1 MAQAKRPG
9 LGPLS
14 AMGSDKAEH
23 QDTGKRPAHR
33 RPHIWAAI
41 AVLCL
46 ALAGVIL
53 VLGLTDRVIPAPN
66 WLVARVETRANAA
79 FGGQGMVTVGGLEL
93 YVSDRFV
100 PHVRLR
106 DVEVFAASGA
116 RIARLPDVQSK
127 LGGRAILSGRVELQS
142 LQIKGAAIALRR
154 KADGSLDF
162 TLGDAGDHADA
173 PKGPPPGANA
183 LDPVAA
189 LDAFDRA
196 FTRPGLNK
204 IQSIEIDDLSIRFSD
219 ERAGKSWHADDSWL
233 KLDQTAE
240 KITIGLAVSVS
251 DGGKPARASVS
262 LTSAK
267 DSAAA
272 TFSAD
277 VRDVP
282 SRDLAGQSPALA
294 WLGALDAPISGA
306 IWSSVNEEGHI
317 QPMNA
322 RLNIGKGALQPNE
335 TARPVAFDSVLLAMS
350 YDPERQSASFRDIAI
365 DGPALRVRGSAKS
378 WLKDIHGGIPNT
390 LVTQLE
396 ISDLK
401 ADPEGLFENPVQLT
415 QGALDL
421 KVTLSPF
428 RVQVGQLVLVDGD
441 RRISAK
447 GDFSAEA
454 KGWASALDVTVN
466 AIESKRLLALWPLS
480 MVPKTRAW
488 LQQNVATSE
497 IFNVTGGL
505 RMTPGEAPR
514 FSLGYEFRSTEVTV
528 IRSLPP
534 VQDGAGH
541 ASIIDN
547 TYTLVVDQGHV
558 LAPDGGRIDAS
569 GSVLR
574 IPDLRLVP
582 APAEV
587 TLKTQSSITAAL
599 SLLDQPPFEFMKK
612 AGQKVAIANGQATL
626 ETLLK
631 LNLTKKIRPED
642 VSYTVTG
649 TLSDVISDR
658 IVPARTITADRL
670 TVTAD
675 PKGISIGGQGS
686 FDGIPA
692 DVTWRQNFGPEWRGK
707 SSVEGTVELSAR
719 AMKAMAI
726 SLPEGS
732 VAGTGRGALKLAL
745 ERGKPTTY
753 DLASDLS
760 GLTLSIPEVGWTK
773 PASQKGKLLIAGSLG
788 LPATVD
794 KLEISGAGL
803 AASGKVALNKDGS
816 LDAASFPEAS
826 LGKWFDGEIVLRGR
840 GAGQNVGVEIAGGA
854 ADLQAATFGE
864 GRGGGNTPITVA
876 LDRLKIS
883 SGISLTGFR
892 GAFGTEGGFSGRFA
906 AMVNGD
912 AAIDGTVEPVGGRA
926 AFRVTSDDAGSVLRA
941 SGLYRE
947 GNGGTLSLL
956 LDPAA
961 KSGAYNGQLK
971 MKNFRVT
978 DAPSLAALLDAV
990 SIVGLLAQLNG
1001 PGIFFSDASG
1011 EFYLTPEA
1019 VEVHKGSAIGPSMG
1033 VSTAGTYVFASDKM
1047 NLQGTISPIYVLNG
1061 IGQIF
1066 SKRRE
1071 GLFGFNYRLTGSS
1084 ESPQIS
1090 VNPLSILTPG
1100 VFRDLFRAEPPK
1112 LEE

>member
-1 MAQAKRPG
+1 
-9 LGPLS
+9 
-14 AMGSDKAEH
+14 MGSDQAE
-23 QDTGKRPAHR
+23 QQEAVKRPAHR
-33 RPHIWAAI
+33 RPHLWALA

-46 ALAGVIL
+46 VLAGVIL
-53 VLGLTDRVIPAPN
+53 VLGLTDRVIPAPH
-66 WLVARVETRANAA
+66 WLVAQVETRANAA
-79 FGGQGMVTVGGLEL
+79 LGGQGKVTVGGLEL
-93 YVSDRFV
+93 YVSDSFV
-100 PHVRLR
+100 PHVRMR
-106 DVEVFAASGA
+106 DVEVFSGTGA

-127 LGGRAILSGRVELQS
+127 LGGRAILDGRIEPQS
-142 LQIKGAAIALRR
+142 LKITGAEIALRR

-162 TLGDAGDHADA
+162 TLGDGDA
-173 PKGPPPGANA
+173 PARAPSGVNA

-189 LDAFDRA
+189 LDAFDRVFA
-196 FTRPGLNK
+196 LPGLRG
-204 IQSIEIDDLSIRFSD
+204 IQTIEIDDLSIRFDD
-219 ERAGKSWHADDSWL
+219 ERAGKQWHADGSWL

-240 KITIGLAVSVS
+240 KITVGLAVSVS

-267 DSAAA
+267 QSSAA

-294 WLGALDAPISGA
+294 WLAALDAPISGA
-306 IWSSVNEEGHI
+306 IWSSVSADGHI

-322 RLNIGKGALQPNE
+322 RLIIGKGALRPNE
-335 TARPVAFDSVLLAMS
+335 TARPVAFDNMTLAMS
-350 YDPERQSASFRDIAI
+350 YDPKEQSATFRDIAI

-378 WLKDIHGGIPNT
+378 WLKDIRDGLPNT
-390 LVTQLE
+390 LISQVA

-421 KVTLSPF
+421 KVTLKPF
-428 RVQVGQLVLVDGD
+428 RVQLGQLVLMDGD

-447 GDFSAEA
+447 GDFRAEA
-454 KGWASALDVTVN
+454 KGWVSALDLAVN
-466 AIESKRLLALWPLS
+466 AIESKQLLALWPVAL
-480 MVPKTRAW
+480 VPHTREW
-488 LQQNVATSE
+488 LRENVATSE
-497 IFNVTGGL
+497 IYNVTGGV
-505 RMTPGEAPR
+505 RIAQGAPPR
-514 FSLGYEFRSTEVTV
+514 FSLGYEYRSTEVTV

-534 VQDGAGH
+534 IQDGAGH

-547 TYTLVVDQGHV
+547 TYTLVVDKGHV
-558 LAPDGGRIDAS
+558 MAPDGGKIDVA
-569 GSVLR
+569 GSVMQ
-574 IPDLRLVP
+574 IPDLRVVP
-582 APAEV
+582 APTEV
-587 TLKTQSSITAAL
+587 TLKTHSSITAAL

-612 AGQKVAIANGQATL
+612 AGQRVDIANGQATL
-626 ETLLK
+626 ETRLK
-631 LNLTKKIRPED
+631 LSLTKKIRPED
-642 VSYTVTG
+642 VDYSVHGSLTG
-649 TLSDVISDR
+649 VVSDR
-658 IVPARTITADRL
+658 IVPARTIAADLL

-675 PKGISIGGQGS
+675 PGGISIGGQGS

-692 DVTWRQNFGPEWRGK
+692 NVTWRQNFGPEWRGK
-707 SSVEGTVELSAR
+707 SNVEGTVELSPR
-719 AMKAMAI
+719 ALKALAI
-726 SLPEGS
+726 DLPDGS
-732 VAGTGRGALKLAL
+732 VKGTGSGALKLAL
-745 ERGKPTTY
+745 TKDKPTAYT
-753 DLASDLS
+753 LTSDIA

-773 PASQKGKLLIAGSLG
+773 PANQKGKLLVEGALG

-794 KLEISGAGL
+794 RLEISGAGL
-803 AASGKVALNKDGS
+803 AATGKVTLTKNGT
-816 LDAASFPEAS
+816 LDAASFPQAS
-826 LGKWFDGEIVLRGR
+826 LKDWFDGAIVLRGR
-840 GAGQNVGVEIAGGA
+840 GAGQSVGVEVTGGT
-854 ADLQAATFGE
+854 ADLKAATFGE
-864 GRGGGNTPITVA
+864 GRGGGNTPITIA
-876 LDRLKIS
+876 LDRLRIS

-892 GAFGTEGGFSGRFA
+892 GAFGTAGGFSGRFA
-906 AMVNGD
+906 GMVNGE
-912 AAIDGTVEPVGGRA
+912 AEVNGTVEPRGGRA
-926 AFRVTSDDAGSVLRA
+926 AIRLTSDDAGKVLRA

-961 KSGAYNGQLK
+961 KPGTYDGRLR

-1011 EFYLTPEA
+1011 EFYLTPDA

-1033 VSTAGTYVFASDKM
+1033 VSTAGTYDFASDRM

-1071 GLFGFNYRLTGSS
+1071 GLFGFNYRLTGTS
-1084 ESPQIS
+1084 ELPQIS

-1112 LEE
+1112 LGE